1 MVDKELS
8 PEKSEHN
15 LHKEQTDECLNKNA
29 DNPAPKE

>member
-15 LHKEQTDECLNKNA
+15 LHKEQANERLNKNA